1 MTLAEIGWAKLPRRG
16 IFVSDDGFVDC
27 DRQKK
32 TKKAEV
38 VPFRTA
44 SASCYLKSLKM
55 SSNAKSRAVFMLFY
69 MKDRISASSTDFFF
83 FFFFFFHARS
93 FALHLTCKVEGEVI
107 AVCILAGV
115 EVTQHFMLRIFQT
128 PCGEGGCGWIGN
140 TSPQILSVLH
150 HHVHDV

>member
-1 MTLAEIGWAKLPRRG
+1 MSLFRKRGTKFPEQNPAFWRRISAPLEPSKSVQQNNWFSERGRGVYFGRTRPQKPNVKKAWATLSRRC
-16 IFVSDDGFVDC
+16 IFVSNDGFVDC

-69 MKDRISASSTDFFF
+69 MKARISASSTDFFF
-83 FFFFFFHARS
+83 FFFFFSR
-93 FALHLTCKVEGEVI
+93 ALIYASPHL
-107 AVCILAGV
+107 
-115 EVTQHFMLRIFQT
+115 
-128 PCGEGGCGWIGN
+128 
-140 TSPQILSVLH
+140 
-150 HHVHDV
+150 